1 MANYKYDLN
10 EIYKATNNGLDII
23 LKYYPEAQKNGRFVN
38 FKIRDEN
45 TASACICPAQKSPSG
60 NAFIKDFG
68 GRNYQPID
76 LVMEHENLEF
86 LDALKFIANDFKIP
100 GLTSQFSK
108 AKYKEKLAPKNA
120 KLNSHTFD
128 FKDQLTEY
136 ELKNIGAFV
145 TQEQCDQY
153 SLKTVNS
160 YTKVK
165 IFKPGS
171 KKYEQY
177 GDKKIIQTTLS
188 TESYP
193 IYVFDLKKW
202 QKIYKP
208 LNEDKRFRFAYAGDK
223 PTNFVFGL
231 SQLQKEYEQLQKQY
245 KIDSQEAIKGGFPL
259 GKDKED
265 YRVEKVIICGGDR
278 DAFNA
283 ISLGYFAVWLN
294 SETAKLPYEV
304 YKQLKKYA
312 KEILYCGDIDDTGFS
327 ETKKLAKQYI
337 DIKIIRLPEWL
348 KNYTYRKKPKKDL
361 KDFVDTLANQKKD
374 DEDDK
379 ALKYVKKQFDKL
391 VKNALP
397 FKFWFEK
404 FDAKGKFKGWDISNE
419 ALIQFMEFEGFYKYK
434 DEYSKEDY
442 NYIKFIEDANK
453 VKTNKIQK
461 VSESDLEAHPVN
473 YLKKTYQP
481 ISLINFTIRS
491 PQIKAQ
497 KLNTL
502 PIIDL
507 KLSRNDKNTQRFYFK
522 NGIATIKK
530 DKITLDH
537 YSESLDYQLF
547 EDQIIDRNFKI
558 PKKPP
563 FKIFLNDKEEWD
575 IEILDHNND
584 FLNFCINTARIHWR
598 HTHEHQF
605 LKREK
610 VIINDKSLSSEE
622 KDKALKKIQQ
632 EKLEYRLNHKFKIDE
647 KNLTDKQIA
656 EQKLVLI
663 NRIFAFGY
671 LLHGYKVE
679 SKAWLVYAMDNRIS
693 ENNDSNGGSGKSLV
707 FLKALKVLQN
717 IVAPPSSTLKKSEDT
732 FSLSNVNDQTSTVIY
747 NDLAKNFPF
756 RSVYE
761 LVTED
766 FSVRIMHKGYKTI
779 PFAHSP
785 KLVVTTNFALYDDG
799 SSNRR
804 VLFSTFSDYYHA
816 KSDLDDQSYEPKHDF
831 TEDFFTEW
839 DQKQWDDY
847 HNFAFSSLQFY
858 LNTNKKIDPP
868 NTNIQKRNALQ
879 KIGSYDGFLDWADVY
894 FENPNNRDV
903 HLCKID
909 LYNSFKDYIG
919 STKLKPQKFK
929 TKLQEYC
936 KLKEWKFNP
945 PRLDSVNDDGRI
957 MKTVSYTNFEFVYIQ
972 TPGKDLTNY
981 WNVPSDKQDVVDNV
995 SGADPKPHDEDTGNT
1010 PPWEENNPNNII
1022 DSIE

>member
-10 EIYKATNNGLDII
+10 EIYKATDNGLDII

-45 TASACICPAQKSPSG
+45 TASASICAPQKSPTG
-60 NAFIKDFG
+60 FAFIKDFG

-76 LVMEHENLEF
+76 IVMERESLEF
-86 LDALKFIANDFKIP
+86 LDALKFIANEFKIP

-108 AKYKEKLAPKNA
+108 AKYKEKEAPKNA
-120 KLNSHTFD
+120 KINAHTFD
-128 FKDQLTEY
+128 FKDKLTEY

-145 TQEQCDQY
+145 TQDHCDTY
-153 SLKTVNS
+153 NLKSVNA
-160 YTKVK
+160 YDRVK
-165 IFKPGS
+165 KFKPGT
-171 KKYEQY
+171 KKYDQY
-177 GDKKIIQTTLS
+177 GDKKVIQTTLS

-193 IYVFDLKKW
+193 IYVFDQKKW

-223 PTNFVFGL
+223 PTNYMFGL
-231 SQLQKEYEQLQKQY
+231 NQLKTEYDKLQEQF
-245 KIDSQEAIKGGFPL
+245 KIDSKKALAGGYPL
-259 GKDKED
+259 GKTEED
-265 YRVEKVIICGGDR
+265 YRIEKVIICGGDR

-294 SETAKLPYEV
+294 SETAKLPYEL
-304 YKQLKKYA
+304 YKKLKEYA
-312 KEILYCGDIDDTGFS
+312 KEIYYCGDIDDTGFS

-348 KNYTYRKKPKKDL
+348 KQYTYRGKPKKDL
-361 KDFVDTLANQKKD
+361 KDFVDTLANRKKD
-374 DEDDK
+374 DDNDK
-379 ALKYVKKQFDKL
+379 ALNYVKKQFDKL
-391 VKNALP
+391 IKNALP

-404 FDAKGKFKGWDISNE
+404 KDAKGKFKGWDISNK

-434 DEYSKEDY
+434 NEYSKDDY
-442 NYIKFIEDANK
+442 SYVKFIEDEYGQ
-453 VKTNKIQK
+453 KTNKIKQ
-461 VSESDLEAHPVN
+461 VCESDLEAHPVK
-473 YLKKTYQP
+473 YLEKTYRP

-507 KLSRNDKNTQRFYFK
+507 NLDRYTKDLQRFYFK
-522 NGIATIKK
+522 NGIATISK
-530 DKITLDH
+530 DKISLQP
-537 YSESLDYQLF
+537 YNESLDFQLF
-547 EDQIIDRNFKI
+547 EHNIIDRNFKTS
-558 PKKPP
+558 KKPP
-563 FKIFLNDKEEWD
+563 FRIFINDKEEWD
-575 IEILDHNND
+575 IEILDKNND

-598 HTHEHQF
+598 HTHERQF

-610 VIINDKSLSSEE
+610 IIVSDKSLSDDD
-622 KDKALKKIQQ
+622 KDKALKAI
-632 EKLEYRLNHKFKIDE
+632 EKEKTEYRLNNKFKIDE
-647 KNLTDKQIA
+647 KKLTDKQIA

-671 LLHGYKVE
+671 LLHGYKVD

-693 ENNDSNGGSGKSLV
+693 NDNDSNGGSGKSLV
-707 FLKALKVLQN
+707 FLKALKVLKN
-717 IVAPPSSTLKKSEDT
+717 IVAPPASTLKKSEDT
-732 FSLSNVNDQTSTVIY
+732 FSLSNVSDETSTVVY

-756 RSVYE
+756 RTVYE

-766 FSVRIMHKGYKTI
+766 FNVRIMHKGYITI
-779 PFAHSP
+779 PFSKSP
-785 KLVVTTNFALYDDG
+785 KLAVTTNFALYDDG

-816 KSDLDDQSYEPKHDF
+816 KSDLDDESYEPKDDF

-839 DQKQWDDY
+839 DQSQWDDY
-847 HNFAFSSLQFY
+847 HNFAFSALQFY
-858 LNTNKKIDPP
+858 LNTHKKIDPP

-879 KIGSYDGFLDWADVY
+879 KIGSYDGFLDWAEVY
-894 FENPNNRDV
+894 FENAQNRDL

-929 TKLQEYC
+929 SKLQDYC
-936 KLKEWKFNP
+936 KVKGWKFNP
-945 PRLDSVNDDGRI
+945 PRLESVDDNGRI
-957 MKTVSYTNFEFVYIQ
+957 MKTVNYTNYEFIYIQ
-972 TPGKDLTNY
+972 TPGEALTNY
-981 WNVPSDKQDVVDNV
+981 WNVPSDKQDAVDNV
-995 SGADPKPHDEDTGNT
+995 SGADPKPHDNETDNT
-1010 PPWEENNPNNII
+1010 PPWEKDTPNNII
-1022 DSIE
+1022 DDIE